1 MFAELD
7 ESTAGQRAP
16 DNVTRVGWQD
26 ANGSIL
32 LNSTPDSILEL
43 IYVDSSLF
51 MKAVRCVYMIFCVL
65 FLFLLL
71 VSLCLLT
78 RLCVVFV
85 LDCVITRIASLRV
98 SCLDHER

>member
-7 ESTAGQRAP
+7 EFIGLPRRPP

-43 IYVDSSLF
+43 VYVDSSLF

-71 VSLCLLT
+71 ACLCLLT
-78 RLCVVFV
+78 RRCVVFV
-85 LDCVITRIASLRV
+85 FRLRHHTHCFSQGV
-98 SCLDHER
+98 VFGS